1 MSSFFKKRKFSDL
14 EFEHTNTAFS
24 NLSLN
29 PGSSIIHDSLL
40 VMESKRKKKGK
51 NCNSEYSI
59 SMSTDN
65 KSNRMIVDDD
75 ISVNSIDMESD
86 FEDNCEF
93 NIDKMFI
100 KTSALCF
107 ERLSIVIFDKVFESY
122 ANRNKAIFPYFYYKC
137 LEEYTLYRVF
147 KMFFITCFI
156 DSYKNDYEITDY
168 NDIHSILNNKIYLN
182 DEPRSVYRI
191 SVDSRKADFIYDCFN
206 NQKAKQTVNKKLS
219 IKPKELQDQ
228 DNYCADLSSNE
239 NLMDLD

>member
-14 EFEHTNTAFS
+14 ELDQTNFAFN

-29 PGSSIIHDSLL
+29 SSSIMLDSLV
-40 VMESKRKKKGK
+40 VMESKRKKKK
-51 NCNSEYSI
+51 YNCNSEYSI
-59 SMSTDN
+59 CISTDN
-65 KSNRMIVDDD
+65 KTNKMIIDDD
-75 ISVNSIDMESD
+75 ITVNSVDLESD

-100 KTSALCF
+100 KSSALCF
-107 ERLSIVIFDKVFESY
+107 ERLNIVIFDKVFESY
-122 ANRNKAIFPYFYYKC
+122 ANKNKAIFPYFYYKC

-168 NDIHSILNNKIYLN
+168 NNIHSILNNKIYLN
-182 DEPRSVYRI
+182 DEPRSLYKI
-191 SVDSRKADFIYDCFN
+191 SVDSKKADFIYNCFN
-206 NQKAKQTVNKKLS
+206 NQRTKQTVYNRLS
-219 IKPKELQDQ
+219 FKPEELQEQ